1 MLKNMINKYKI
12 DDNYSK
18 HYCYSGFMVFQGG
31 KNVIMSRFAQA
42 INA

>member
-1 MLKNMINKYKI
+1 MINKYKI

-18 HYCYSGFMVFQGG
+18 HYCYSGFMVFQE